1 MNKFLDLVKSLN
13 LSYIYLKNGITIESN
28 ANISLNNITIDSDLV
43 VIHDID
49 DDTKVDININPNV
62 NVKILELFKVDKLS
76 KNINVSKNINGKE
89 NSRLDLT
96 TLTYDELEEK
106 DTFSINF
113 NLNTNLYRNMVIESS
128 KIVLLNKRFI
138 TSEVSNLHEEES
150 NLSNYNVYINY
161 TKDVQSVDIVVN
173 HLFKDTVSQMRNYGI
188 SKYNSELILNTNGVI
203 KNGAKRSNVN
213 QKNTGL
219 LVDIDSKITAKPL
232 LQIDEYDCLAS
243 HGAGIGALDED
254 ALYYLMTR
262 GLSRE
267 ESEKLIVGGFVAPI
281 LAKIDNDKIKERFE
295 NIILKYL

>member
-1 MNKFLDLVKSLN
+1 MNDFLDLVKSLN
-13 LSYIYLKNGITIESN
+13 SSFVYLKNGIITESN
-28 ANISLNNITIDSDLV
+28 IDIPLSNINKDLDIV

-49 DDTKVDININPNV
+49 DDTNIEINVNDNI
-62 NVKILELFKVDKLS
+62 NVKILELFKVNKLS
-76 KNINVSKNINGKE
+76 KNINVTKTISSKE
-89 NSRLDLT
+89 NSKLYIT
-96 TLTYDELEEK
+96 TISYDELEEK
-106 DTFSINF
+106 DKFDINF
-113 NLNTNLYRNMVIESS
+113 YFLTNLYKNAVIETS
-128 KIVLLNKRFI
+128 KIVLLNHRFN
-138 TSEVSNLHEEES
+138 TSEVSNLNEEES
-150 NLSNYNVYINY
+150 NLTNYNVYINY
-161 TKDVQSVDIVVN
+161 THDVQNVDIVVN

-219 LVDIDSKITAKPL
+219 LVDLDSKITAMPL

-267 ESEKLIVGGFVAPI
+267 ESEKLIVGGFVNPI
-281 LAKIDNDKIKERFE
+281 LEKIGNKDLKEKVE
-295 NIILKYL
+295 NIVSKYL